1 MPIEANQSVETD
13 GTVTPNHRPA
23 EHLVRARTG
32 RLVPRTTLEAGFDR
46 EARTRLAR
54 RERARK
60 RLGRALGA
68 LALTA
73 FGAII
78 VLLARLGGER
88 ASLQTVMHDFG
99 YVVADRKG
107 IGIDR

>member
-78 VLLARLGGER
+78 VFLASIGGDR
-88 ASLQTVMHDFG
+88 ARLQTVMQDFG
-99 YVVADRKG
+99 HVVSVRKG
-107 IGIDR
+107 IGINR